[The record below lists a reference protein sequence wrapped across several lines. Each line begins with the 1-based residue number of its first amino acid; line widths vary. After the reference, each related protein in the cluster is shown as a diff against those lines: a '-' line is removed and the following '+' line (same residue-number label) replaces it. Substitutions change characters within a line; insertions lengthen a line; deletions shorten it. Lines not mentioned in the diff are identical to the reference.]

1 MLRIEYSQEIEA
13 RPLGFPGLE
22 ISVMALED
30 EDARKWDGI
39 DRKLSEV
46 TAHTRIEK
54 PKPICLML
62 RTNKALNS
70 TYMNYAWT
78 CRNN

>member
-1 MLRIEYSQEIEA
+1 
-13 RPLGFPGLE
+13 
-22 ISVMALED
+22 MALED

-62 RTNKALNS
+62 RTNKALNELLKHGLQQHFPIRRS
-70 TYMNYAWT
+70 P
-78 CRNN
+78 RGESGSDVPVIVE